1 MIFSQLKQSDVVIT
15 VIIPECDDAKVYQS
29 RPDNKMYICF
39 KHMVSL
45 LNLTGLIHAER
56 KI

>member
-1 MIFSQLKQSDVVIT
+1 MIFGQLKQSGTVIT

-29 RPDNKMYICF
+29 RPDNKLNICF

-45 LNLTGLIHAER
+45 LNLTGLIDAEKR
-56 KI
+56 I

>member
-1 MIFSQLKQSDVVIT
+1 MIFGQLKQSDVVIT